1 MESISRLSNALRE
14 AQPVKVVITNFRENG
29 KPFRNM
35 LAMKPI
41 FDQNGEYV
49 FVLGAQFDVG
59 DTDESNI
66 QKLSMIDDF
75 FRALPDVFLSAN

>member
-1 MESISRLSNALRE
+1 
-14 AQPVKVVITNFRENG
+14 
-29 KPFRNM
+29 M